1 MKRVILFTLVLLT
14 VLGAVFAADPV
25 NAVTITV
32 ASMVMEPARVT
43 PSISIGFAA
52 TGFSYMA
59 STTENA
65 TLITDL
71 DLTRDGS
78 FTFSLLTTEEVNI
91 LALNSRTTLFI
102 EIEADGFHLYEDV
115 DPTSKE
121 GFALA
126 GATVLEKDAVPITS
140 LEPDINIPG
149 FSGSDENVAVE
160 HTGGKNNKIEVVFN
174 PGKTRAE
181 LVLGTFHVDW
191 KGKRIL
197 DPGLYKAEV
206 KVSYSTL

>member
-1 MKRVILFTLVLLT
+1 MRKAILFTFVLLA

-25 NAVTITV
+25 NAVSITV

-59 STTENA
+59 STTDNA

-71 DLTRDGS
+71 DLTKDGS

-91 LALNSRTTLFI
+91 LALSSRTALFI
-102 EIEADGFHLYEDV
+102 EIEADGFHRYEDV
-115 DPTSKE
+115 DPASKE
-121 GFALA
+121 GFALS
-126 GATVLEKDAVPITS
+126 GATILEKDAVPITS

-149 FSGSDENVAVE
+149 FSGSDENVSVE
-160 HTGGKNNKIEVVFN
+160 HMGGKNNRIEVTFN

-191 KGKRIL
+191 EGKKVL

>member
-1 MKRVILFTLVLLT
+1 MRRAILFTLVLLT
-14 VLGAVFAADPV
+14 ALCAVFAADPV
-25 NAVTITV
+25 NAVSITV

-52 TGFSYMA
+52 TGFSYTA
-59 STTENA
+59 STADNA

-71 DLTRDGS
+71 DLTKDGS

-91 LALNSRTTLFI
+91 LALSSRTALSI

-115 DPTSKE
+115 DPSAKE
-121 GFALA
+121 GFAMS
-126 GATVLEKDAVPITS
+126 GSTILERDAVPITS
-140 LEPDINIPG
+140 IEPDISIPG
-149 FSGSDENVAVE
+149 FSGSDENVRVE
-160 HTGGKNNKIEVVFN
+160 HTRGKNNRIEVTFN

-191 KGKRIL
+191 KGKKIL
-197 DPGLYKAEV
+197 DPGIYKAEV
-206 KVSYSTL
+206 RVSYSTL